1 MKNIKKIAYAFAVA
15 VVTSASTVSC
25 TQDFDEINTNPN
37 NPETALTYGVW
48 NASNK
53 IVTDATRNSFE
64 SGRVTLPW
72 VQYSAQTAYTD
83 EDRYAYRLTSGDAL
97 WTNLYTAASNYKTII
112 DMNTDPATSV
122 QASTYGSNKNQIAAS
137 RVMLS
142 YVFLN
147 LADTFGDIPYYSYG
161 NKDADFQA
169 LNAKMYFKPKFASQV
184 KVYADIMKELKEAS
198 EMIETNS
205 AVFTKGDL
213 LFKGNAIKLQKFA
226 NSLRLRV
233 ATRVKGVV
241 PGAEA
246 HITDAIAKGV
256 MTSNDDNVGVTYEP
270 NQTNPSPMY
279 NDFLTRSDFSVSKT
293 FIDLLK
299 GTNGNFG
306 LDPRLF
312 KYASKNKLSAL
323 EIAADPNKT
332 LKSRILD
339 GSLSESS
346 DLSLYTGQ
354 PYGLDQSMSTA
365 QSGQANFFSK
375 YVYKPDYTEILMEYS
390 EVEFLLS
397 EANGWSQVNYEK
409 GVAASMQKWGVSN
422 DAIVNFVATLPPAT
436 KANVLTQKYVALYMQ
451 PYEAWA
457 EYRRTGYPDTSILL
471 LPGETYALN
480 VPDPTTGATTY
491 VFEPL
496 IAGLTDL
503 PTRLYYPT
511 VIQTLNAEN
520 YAAASTAIGGDKMTT
535 KLIWDKN

>member
-1 MKNIKKIAYAFAVA
+1 MKNIKNIAYAFAVA

-72 VQYSAQTAYTD
+72 VQYSAQTAYTE
-83 EDRYAYRLTSGDAL
+83 EDRYQYRLTSGDAL
-97 WTNLYTAASNYKTII
+97 WTNLYTAASNYKKII
-112 DMNTDPATSV
+112 QVNTDPATAV
-122 QASTYGSNKNQIAAS
+122 QASAYGSNANQIAAS

-161 NKDADFQA
+161 NNDADFQA
-169 LNAKMYFKPKFASQV
+169 LNANEFLRPKFASQV

-198 EMIETNS
+198 EMVETS
-205 AVFTKGDL
+205 SSVFTKGDL
-213 LFKGNAIKLQKFA
+213 LFDGNATKLKKFA

-246 HITDAIAKGV
+246 HISDAIAQGV
-256 MTSNDDNVGVTYEP
+256 MTSNDDNVGVKYEN

-312 KYASKNKLSAL
+312 KYASKNKLSPE

-332 LKSRILD
+332 LKQRILD
-339 GSLSESS
+339 GSLSEST

-365 QSGQANFFSK
+365 QSSEANFFSK
-375 YVYKPDYTEILMEYS
+375 YVYRPDYTEILMEYS

-397 EANGWSQVNYEK
+397 EANGWNQVNYEN
-409 GVAASMQKWGVSN
+409 GVRASMKKWGVN
-422 DAIVNFVATLPPAT
+422 DVDAEAFIATLPPANM
-436 KANVLTQKYVALYMQ
+436 KNVLTQKYVALYMQ

-457 EYRRTGYPDTSILL
+457 EYRRTGYPDTSVLL

-511 VIQTLNAEN
+511 VIQTLNSEN
-520 YAAASTAIGGDKMTT
+520 YAAASTAIGGDKMNT

>member
-15 VVTSASTVSC
+15 VVTSTVSVSC

-37 NPETALTYGVW
+37 NPETALSYGVW

-53 IVTDATRNSFE
+53 LVTDATRNSFE

-97 WTNLYTAASNYKTII
+97 WTNLYTAASNYKNII
-112 DMNTDPATSV
+112 DMNTDPATAV
-122 QASTYGSNKNQIAAS
+122 QASAYGSNKNQIAAS

-147 LADTFGDIPYYSYG
+147 LSDIFGDIPYYSYG

-169 LNAKMYFKPKFASQV
+169 LDAKMYIKPKFASQV
-184 KVYADIMKELKEAS
+184 KVYADIMKELKEAA
-198 EMIETNS
+198 EMVETDRS
-205 AVFTKGDL
+205 VFTEGDI
-213 LFKGNAIKLQKFA
+213 LFDGNAMKLKKFA

-256 MTSNDDNVGVTYEP
+256 MTSNDDNVGVTYEA
-270 NQTNPSPMY
+270 NRTNPSPMY

-312 KYASKNKLSAL
+312 KYAAKNKLSAE
-323 EIAADPNKT
+323 EIAADDTKT
-332 LKSRILD
+332 LKARILD
-339 GSLSESS
+339 GSLTEST
-346 DLSLYTGQ
+346 DLSLYVGQ

-365 QSGQANFFSK
+365 QAGQANFFSK
-375 YVYKPDYTEILMEYS
+375 HVYKPDYTEILMEYS

-397 EANGWSQVNYEK
+397 EANGWSQVNYIK
-409 GVAASMQKWGVSN
+409 GVTASMQKWGVSST
-422 DAIVNFVATLPPAT
+422 AIAAFVAALPPAT

-480 VPDPTTGATTY
+480 VPDPKTGATTY

-503 PTRLYYPT
+503 PTRLFYPT

-520 YAAASTAIGGDKMTT
+520 YATAAAAIGGDTMKT